1 MAYDCLSLC
10 RDMLEKLLSEN
21 IINSF
26 KRYMVN
32 LYDLNEEQMIQKI
45 SAYTYLGN
53 VRSNIYNDKC
63 TSKGYYSKY
72 LWFDVTNCLIILS
85 IMYPTVFF
93 YCYSECNNDV

>member
-32 LYDLNEEQMIQKI
+32 LYDLNEERMSQEV
-45 SAYTYLGN
+45 SACTCLEN
-53 VRSNIYNDKC
+53 VRSNIYN
-63 TSKGYYSKY
+63 
-72 LWFDVTNCLIILS
+72 N
-85 IMYPTVFF
+85 
-93 YCYSECNNDV
+93 